1 MNEPHPGPVRDH
13 GLEEHPGLDVV
24 IGADLQSLVSS
35 HQQTDFASVLV
46 FKQFHVTWELN
57 FKIMSG
63 SE

>member
-1 MNEPHPGPVRDH
+1 MNEPHPGPVRGH

-35 HQQTDFASVLV
+35 HQQPDFAGVLV
-46 FKQFHVTWELN
+46 LKQFHVTWYIKL
-57 FKIMSG
+57 KIKWS